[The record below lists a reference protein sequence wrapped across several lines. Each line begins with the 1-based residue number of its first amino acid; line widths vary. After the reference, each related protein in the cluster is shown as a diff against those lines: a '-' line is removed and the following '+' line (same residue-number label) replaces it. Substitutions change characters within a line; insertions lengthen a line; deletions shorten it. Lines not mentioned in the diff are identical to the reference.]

1 MVGSCFGFRIFITML
16 KQWKIKPLN
25 PQLQI
30 LLSNA
35 LNIDP
40 IVAQLLINRGIKT
53 AQEAQSFLSTDL
65 NHLHDPFLFKNMDT
79 VVRRIQQARE
89 ARERVL
95 VFSDYDVDGVTSA
108 ALLCGVLT
116 DLGID
121 FLTHIPHRMDDG
133 YGLNEGIAA
142 TAKEK
147 GVSLLI
153 AVDCGISA
161 HKAVDKLNEAGI
173 EVIIIDHHQPEDHLP
188 KAVAIINP
196 KQKGCA
202 YPFKDLASVGLVAK
216 LVHALTG
223 KTAEEWLD
231 LVALGTVADIVPL
244 RGENRIFVKHG
255 LPRLSQTKNIGLMAL
270 LETAKIRDKK
280 INPHSI
286 GFILGPRINAT
297 GRMDSAHKSLDLL
310 LSRNAEEALTLAQ
323 VLETHNQQRQ
333 KMQRDV
339 VKEALELVEQEVNF
353 KEARVIVLSK
363 EGWHK
368 GVLGIVAARI
378 TEKYYRPSI
387 VISLENGVGTA
398 SCRSVEGFHLYRALS
413 DCSDVLENFGGHEG
427 AAGLTIKEENVTTF
441 RNMINEVAQKVLENV
456 NLVPTI
462 SIDGEV
468 PLSRLNLS
476 LHEVLDTMEPF
487 GEGNPEPIFCTR
499 NLTVLSAPQ
508 VMGKETLKFW
518 VTDGNVSISAVG
530 FGMAKFREMIQVK
543 SVVDLAY
550 TLMIDDWNKTPTVQ
564 LRLKDLRVSD

>member
-1 MVGSCFGFRIFITML
+1 ML

-53 AQEAQSFLSTDL
+53 AQEAQSFLSADL

-280 INPHSI
+280 ISPHSI

-456 NLVPTI
+456 TLVPTI

-468 PLSRLNLS
+468 PLNRLNLS

-550 TLMIDDWNKTPTVQ
+550 TLIIDDWNKTPTVQ

>member
-1 MVGSCFGFRIFITML
+1 ML